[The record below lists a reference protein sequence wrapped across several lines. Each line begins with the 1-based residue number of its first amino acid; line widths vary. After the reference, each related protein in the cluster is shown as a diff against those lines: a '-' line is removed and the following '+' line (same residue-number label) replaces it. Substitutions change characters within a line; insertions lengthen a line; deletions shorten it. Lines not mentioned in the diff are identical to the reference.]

1 MTNQNTV
8 LIIGSG
14 RSGRGMLGEL
24 YHKAGFHIVFAD
36 NDPSLVNGLRAVG
49 HYSVEMT
56 DLKSGAKEESV
67 ITDFAVL
74 NTVAD
79 HAAYG
84 SPPH

>member
-36 NDPSLVNGLRAVG
+36 NDPITCKRTACGRA
-49 HYSVEMT
+49 
-56 DLKSGAKEESV
+56 L
-67 ITDFAVL
+67 
-74 NTVAD
+74 
-79 HAAYG
+79 
-84 SPPH
+84 